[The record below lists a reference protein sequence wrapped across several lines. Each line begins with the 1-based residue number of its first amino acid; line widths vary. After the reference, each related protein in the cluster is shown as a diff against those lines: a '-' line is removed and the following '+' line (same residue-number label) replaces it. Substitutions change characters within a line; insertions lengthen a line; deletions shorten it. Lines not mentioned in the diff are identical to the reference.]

1 MPLTPNF
8 SVSQLA
14 GSPSQFTI
22 TDTSSGS
29 DSGITVRWLYLLQ
42 ADGTYLVPEGNA
54 EDYIVWNYAE
64 PSITL
69 DLLSQDTALSV
80 TVDWLDVTDVVLYT
94 KTIAFGFDAFGQ
106 NFFYS
111 LSDGQVPIT
120 NPPLA
125 LSQDYYQNKLQFLCY
140 LKSAEQAI
148 TYASDITKAQ
158 SCYDLDQWMQ
168 NNQADLF

>member
-14 GSPSQFTI
+14 GSPSSFTI

-29 DSGITVRWLYLLQ
+29 DAGITVRWLYLLQ
-42 ADGTYLVPEGNA
+42 ADGTYLVPSGNLT
-54 EDYIVWNYAE
+54 DYIVWDYNDA
-64 PSITL
+64 SITL

-80 TVDWLDVTDVVLYT
+80 TVEWRDGSTDLYD
-94 KTIAFGFDAFGQ
+94 KTQAVGLDAFGQ

-111 LSDGQVPIT
+111 LSDGQVPII
-120 NPPLA
+120 NPPVA
-125 LSQDYYQNKLQFLCY
+125 LSQDYYLNKVQFFCY

-148 TYASDITKAQ
+148 TYASDIVKAQ
-158 SCYDLDQWMQ
+158 SAYDLDQWMI
-168 NNQADLF
+168 NNQANLF

>member
-1 MPLTPNF
+1 MLTPNF

-14 GSPSQFTI
+14 GSASQFTL
-22 TDTSSGS
+22 TDTSTGS
-29 DSGITVRWLYLLQ
+29 DGAITVRWVYLLQ
-42 ADGTYLVPEGNA
+42 ADGTYLVPDGTTT
-54 EDYIVWNYAE
+54 DYIVWAYANS
-64 PSITL
+64 SITL
-69 DLLSQDTALSV
+69 DLLTQDTALSILV
-80 TVDWLDVTDVVLYT
+80 EWRDASTDLYDKTVAVGL
-94 KTIAFGFDAFGQ
+94 DAFGQ

-158 SCYDLDQWMQ
+158 QNYDLDQWMQ
-168 NNQADLF
+168 NNAADLF

>member
-14 GSPSQFTI
+14 GSPSQFTL

-29 DSGITVRWLYLLQ
+29 DGAISVRWVYLLQ
-42 ADGTYLVPEGNA
+42 ADGTYLVPDGTIT
-54 EDYIVWNYAE
+54 DYIVWDYAE

-69 DLLSQDTALSV
+69 DLLSQDTALSILV
-80 TVDWLDVTDVVLYT
+80 EWRDGSSDLYDKTVAVGLDV
-94 KTIAFGFDAFGQ
+94 FGQ

-120 NPPLA
+120 NPPVA

-148 TYASDITKAQ
+148 TYASDIVKAQ
-158 SCYDLDQWMQ
+158 ANYDLDQAMQ
-168 NNQADLF
+168 NNSSILF

>member
-1 MPLTPNF
+1 M
-8 SVSQLA
+8 
-14 GSPSQFTI
+14 G
-22 TDTSSGS
+22 
-29 DSGITVRWLYLLQ
+29 
-42 ADGTYLVPEGNA
+42 
-54 EDYIVWNYAE
+54 YAE

-69 DLLSQDTALSV
+69 DLLSQDTALSI
-80 TVDWLDVTDVVLYT
+80 TVEWRDGSSDLYD
-94 KTIAFGFDAFGQ
+94 KTAAVGLDAFGQ

-148 TYASDITKAQ
+148 TYASDIQKAQ
-158 SCYDLDQWMQ
+158 TCYDLDQWMQ
-168 NNQADLF
+168 NNSADLF

>member
-14 GSPSQFTI
+14 GSPESFTV

-29 DSGITVRWLYLLQ
+29 DGAITVRWLYLLQ
-42 ADGTYLVPEGNA
+42 ADGTYLVPEGNST
-54 EDYIVWNYAE
+54 DYIVWAYAE

-69 DLLSQDTALSV
+69 DLLSQDTALSILV
-80 TVDWLDVTDVVLYT
+80 EWRDASTDLYD
-94 KTIAFGFDAFGQ
+94 KTAAVGLDAFGQ

-111 LSDGQVPIT
+111 LSDGQVPIV
-120 NPPLA
+120 NPPVA
-125 LSQDYYQNKLQFLCY
+125 LSQNYYQNKLQFLCY

-148 TYASDITKAQ
+148 TYASDIVKAQ
-158 SCYDLDQWMQ
+158 TAYDLDQFMQ
-168 NNQADLF
+168 NNQTELF